1 MGYQPQVIFDIGT
14 SDRSWSKD
22 SHEVFPPAEFH
33 LFEPLIDYDPAYRAI
48 IPKNIRL
55 YPALG
60 EKSCEVTM
68 NIFPHLVVSSAL
80 DLSDPDATLSTLDCV
95 LVNTRLELTPN

>member
-1 MGYQPQVIFDIGT
+1 MLP
-14 SDRSWSKD
+14 K
-22 SHEVFPPAEFH
+22 AEFH

-48 IPKNIRL
+48 ILKNLRL

-60 EKSCEVTM
+60 EKSGQVTM
-68 NIFPHLVVSSAL
+68 NIFPHLVASSAL